1 MFWPDFHSKLEE
13 YRVTLLQMR
22 RGRDGMDR
30 AHGNEKRGQKR
41 QVRLYCVSR
50 APVSSSRPISGNQKE
65 CVVPQA
71 TDHERND
78 RIEASVMM
86 AALATLGLL
95 VALAVSTSISDVS
108 SLHAEAPQDGPD
120 PARQI
125 TGIEETGSELQGSE
139 LN

>member
-1 MFWPDFHSKLEE
+1 MFWPDFHSKLEQ
-13 YRVTLLQMR
+13 YRVTLLPMR
-22 RGRDGMDR
+22 PGWNGMDR
-30 AHGNEKRGQKR
+30 ARGNKKRGQQR

-50 APVSSSRPISGNQKE
+50 ASVSSSTPISGNQKE
-65 CVVPQA
+65 SVVPQA

-108 SLHAEAPQDGPD
+108 GLHAEAPQDGPD

-125 TGIEETGSELQGSE
+125 TGIEETGSEVQGSE